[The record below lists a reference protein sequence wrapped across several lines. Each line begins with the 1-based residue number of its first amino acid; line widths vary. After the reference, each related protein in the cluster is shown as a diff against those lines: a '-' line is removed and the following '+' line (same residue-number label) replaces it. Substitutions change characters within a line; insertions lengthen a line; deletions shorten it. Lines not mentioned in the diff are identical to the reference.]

1 MGMEGNRPLLSLRS
15 RVSLALFLT
24 LVGLVIVGAQQP
36 AGAASADETASPAV
50 TSPLAATNGVTGAAD
65 LAPWI
70 VGGSLAVMLVGA
82 ALVFLTLRPEP
93 VLVEMR
99 SLRPIEPVSP
109 NEQRAA
115 RRRRRR

>member
-1 MGMEGNRPLLSLRS
+1 MEGHRPLMSLRS

-36 AGAASADETASPAV
+36 AAAASAEETASPAV
-50 TSPLAATNGVTGAAD
+50 SSPLASTNGVTGAAD
-65 LAPWI
+65 PAPWI
-70 VGGSLAVMLVGA
+70 VGGSLAAMLVGA

-109 NEQRAA
+109 NGPGAGRPRP
-115 RRRRRR
+115 RRH